1 MSHKVIELSPAEFQD
16 MLLEIKNLETLVDEL
31 RNANRFLNDEIRRYN
46 KLQDNQEDKNEKAI
60 TG

>member
-46 KLQDNQEDKNEKAI
+46 KVQDTKES
-60 TG
+60 